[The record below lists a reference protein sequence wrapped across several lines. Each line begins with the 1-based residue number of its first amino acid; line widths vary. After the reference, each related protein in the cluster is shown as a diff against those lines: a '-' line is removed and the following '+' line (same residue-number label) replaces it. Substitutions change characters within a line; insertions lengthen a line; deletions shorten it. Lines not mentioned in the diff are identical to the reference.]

1 MTKVWKL
8 LNKKNVFFIFLL
20 VVVEAFLFLIIPTL
34 AAQILNNS
42 AVGGSLDYN
51 LTIGLVMLL
60 AGVTNIFVAIIS
72 VRLSAKESQG
82 LGNQLRKKM
91 FDNIMD
97 FSAQDINEFGTS
109 TLITRTTNDV
119 MQIQLVT
126 MLSLRIIFMSP
137 IVIIISF
144 ILAINLESRLAWIF
158 AVVFLLITVVV
169 SIVFKFAN
177 PHFRSVQKKT
187 DKLNQVFREGLT
199 GIRVIRAFNTTE
211 YEEEKF
217 DEANKDYRDTMIRAN
232 SILHFMLPS
241 FIIIIGIANIL
252 IFIFGTDLIA
262 ANSMGVGNI
271 IAFIQYSAQILFS
284 VVNVSM
290 ILLFL
295 PRAQVS
301 AERIVEVIET
311 APSIQD
317 PADPIPM
324 EEAEE
329 VSLSLEGVTYQFS
342 GAEKPAVE
350 NITFSA
356 ERGETIAIIG
366 GTGSGKTTIAN
377 LIPRLYEASSG
388 QIKVNGI
395 DIKDLTL
402 SDLRQVIGYIPQ
414 KALLF
419 TGTIRSNMQYGKPD
433 ATDEEI
439 WHALEIAQGKDFVMG
454 LDKGLDSRVDQG
466 GVNFSGGQR
475 QRLSIA
481 RAIVTQPDLYI
492 FDDSFSA
499 LDFKTDARLRQALKP
514 ETKDAVT
521 LIIAQRINTVTDAD
535 HIIVLENGCIVGQ
548 GRHEELKET
557 NKAYQEIMRSQMKG
571 EDL

>member
-20 VVVEAFLFLIIPTL
+20 VVVEAFLFLIIPTM

-158 AVVFLLITVVV
+158 AVVFLLITAVV

-262 ANSMGVGNI
+262 TNSMGVGNI

-317 PADPIPM
+317 PADPTSI

-535 HIIVLENGCIVGQ
+535 QIIVLENGYIVGQ